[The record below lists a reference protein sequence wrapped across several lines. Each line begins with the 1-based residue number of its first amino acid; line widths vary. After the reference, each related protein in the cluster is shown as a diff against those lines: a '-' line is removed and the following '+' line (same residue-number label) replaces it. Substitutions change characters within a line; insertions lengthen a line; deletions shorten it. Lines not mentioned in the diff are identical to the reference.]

1 MAKPLSTTANKG
13 AARRGAL
20 VSDFTRQLV
29 PILPI
34 LVLIVVFLIWPIVNV
49 AIMAFEDNYGNFTF
63 DNFVVA
69 SQGVYAQAF
78 GNSISLGIYSAL
90 ISSIPGAV
98 FAYIIESRGSE
109 LLKRIINSATS
120 ALAPSGGAPLAFL
133 FIAAFG
139 AEGSATVLLKAL
151 GIDIYAAGF
160 TLFSYWG
167 LVFVYCFF
175 QIPIMVLVFAP
186 AVQALR
192 REWTEAARSLGA
204 SKWQYWRHVGVPL
217 LFPSFSASFLLLF
230 ASAFSA
236 YATARA
242 MTVGTIALV
251 PLMIGTLVDGNV
263 IIDQFNL
270 GKALAIG
277 MVLVSAL
284 AMVPYLL
291 IQRRVAR
298 WQK

>member
-1 MAKPLSTTANKG
+1 MAKPLSSTVDKGVANS
-13 AARRGAL
+13 GAL
-20 VSDFTRQLV
+20 VSAFARQIV
-29 PILPI
+29 PIAPI

-49 AIMAFEDNYGNFTF
+49 AAKAFEDNNGNFTL

-90 ISSIPGAV
+90 LASIPGAA

-109 LLKRIINSATS
+109 FLKRIINSATS
-120 ALAPSGGAPLAFL
+120 VLAISGGVPLAFM

-139 AEGSATVLLKAL
+139 VEGSATVLLKFIGL
-151 GIDIYAAGF
+151 DLYASGF

-167 LVFVYCFF
+167 LVLVYCFF
-175 QIPIMVLVFAP
+175 QIPIMVLVFSP

-192 REWTEAARSLGA
+192 KEWTEAARSLGA
-204 SKWQYWRHVGVPL
+204 SKWQYWRHVGIPL

-263 IIDQFNL
+263 IVDQFNL

-277 MVLVSAL
+277 MVLVTAV

>member
-49 AIMAFEDNYGNFTF
+49 AIMAFEDNFGNFTF

-192 REWTEAARSLGA
+192 REWTEAARNLGA